1 VPAERSRKSKGA
13 TVGVEGLSIFE
24 GLNVIEVS
32 GHGGA
37 AMAAK
42 QLADWGARVTVL
54 EPPDG
59 TPLREAPPYYEADG
73 RRRGATWEWLSRG
86 KMTVRIAPSA
96 AREACARA
104 DVVLVESEM
113 TMPALG
119 LKPDEVRRQFAG
131 ATTCVLIAPFATDG
145 PYAEYAATDLG
156 IAALG
161 GWMSVLG
168 EPSREPL
175 RPGGEMVS
183 RISGLFALVAALT
196 GLRYVRQGGA
206 PQYVEVSQQAAA
218 ASMLIAPWL
227 VKSML
232 GFPYERRGNP
242 WPMGPMD
249 CADGYVGIP
258 PLTPTHWEMM
268 CQLMGIGDILAD
280 PQAHDYGWRT
290 AHAEELKARV
300 RPWLMERTRAEV
312 FAEAQAYR
320 LPAAPFQTAA
330 DRVECPQLEARG
342 FWKQAEI
349 GGKMLKVPRVS
360 YSIGGLAPVERGP
373 LREAGTFDGGASK
386 ATTGSRATAGSPHH
400 DGARPDDSNGASPGD
415 PRLPFDGIRILD
427 LTWFWSGPYAMMM
440 LAALGA
446 DVVKIESATRPDPY
460 RYIWALTARES
471 WWEWSPLWVDTN
483 AGKRSLALDLSSAEG
498 KELFERMVTNAD
510 IVISNYANRVMP
522 NLGLTNEYLHSI
534 NPRLIAVTMPG
545 YGPGGPW
552 EDYVGYGVAFEQL
565 VCATMT
571 GYEDEA
577 PQMMGGFC
585 DPIVGLH
592 TVAAI
597 SLALQQREATGC
609 GTAVEVPQCETL
621 DSVFAPEH
629 IAVQHGAPAAVGH
642 GNKHAWMAPHNAYR
656 TAGNDE
662 WITIAVG
669 SDGEFAALANAL
681 SVPALASD
689 KRFATVAGRK
699 ENEAALDSEVAAALK
714 DRLGAELE
722 RELQGAGVKACR
734 VVKSYLLPED
744 ENLLQTGFWQELTR
758 DITGTHWQKK
768 WPFRF
773 AGIDASHRRPAPV
786 MGEHT
791 AEVLREF
798 LGLSNEEVDR
808 LEAAGVV
815 GGSIKAFA

>member
-1 VPAERSRKSKGA
+1 VLAAPASVAAA
-13 TVGVEGLSIFE
+13 TGVEGLSILS

-32 GHGGA
+32 GYGAA

-42 QLADWGARVTVL
+42 QLADWGARVTIL

-59 TPLREAPPYYEADG
+59 TPLRNAPPYYARQTGQTGQTGQAGEE
-73 RRRGATWEWLSRG
+73 RKSATWEWLSRG
-86 KMTVRIAPSA
+86 KTAVRLSPGA
-96 AREACARA
+96 AREACAAA

-113 TMPALG
+113 ALPVLG
-119 LKPDEVRRQFAG
+119 LKPADVRAAFEG
-131 ATTCVLIAPFATDG
+131 ATTCVLVAPFATDG
-145 PYAEYAATDLG
+145 PYADYAASDLG
-156 IAALG
+156 VTALG

-168 EPSREPL
+168 EPGREPL
-175 RPGGEMVS
+175 RPGGEMMP
-183 RISGLFALVAALT
+183 RISGLFALVAALV
-196 GLRYVRQGGA
+196 GLRHARQGGR

-249 CADGYVGIP
+249 CADGFVGIP

-268 CQLMGIGDILAD
+268 CQLMGIGDIFAD

-312 FAEAQAYR
+312 FEQAQAFR

-330 DRVECPQLEARG
+330 DRLECPQLAARG

-349 GGKMLKVPRVS
+349 DGRTLKVPRVT
-360 YSIGGLAPVERGP
+360 YRIGGIEPVERGP
-373 LREAGTFDGGASK
+373 LEEANAIPEPAVGAQGL
-386 ATTGSRATAGSPHH
+386 APLR
-400 DGARPDDSNGASPGD
+400 RNGAKPPS
-415 PRLPFDGIRILD
+415 RPFEGLRVLD
-427 LTWFWSGPYAMMM
+427 LTWFWSGPYATMM

-446 DVVKIESATRPDPY
+446 DVVKIESSQRPDPY

-483 AGKRSLALDLSSAEG
+483 AGKRGIALDMSSAEG
-498 KELFERMVTNAD
+498 KGLFERMVAKAD
-510 IVISNYANRVMP
+510 IVISNFANRVMP
-522 NLGLTNEYLHSI
+522 NLGLTNDRLLEI
-534 NPRLIAVTMPG
+534 NPNLIAVTMPG

-565 VCATMT
+565 VCASMT
-571 GYEDEA
+571 GYENDA

-597 SLALQQREATGC
+597 TLALEQRERTGR
-609 GTAVEVPQCETL
+609 GTEVEVPQCETL
-621 DSVFAPEH
+621 DSIFAPEH
-629 IAVQHGAPAAVGH
+629 IAVQHGAPAPTRM
-642 GNKHAWMAPHNAYR
+642 GNKNPWIAPHNAYR
-656 TAGNDE
+656 TAGNDQ

-669 SDGEFAALANAL
+669 SDAEFAALVRAL
-681 SVPALASD
+681 GATELASD
-689 KRFATVAGRK
+689 PRFATIGSRK
-699 ENEAALDSEVAAALK
+699 ENEAALDAAISEVVAG
-714 DRLGAELE
+714 REPAELE
-722 RELQGAGVKACR
+722 RELQAAGVKACR
-734 VVKSYLLPED
+734 VVKSYALPED
-744 ENLLQTGFWQELTR
+744 EGLVHAGFFEEMTR
-758 DITGTHWQKK
+758 PVTGTHWQKRF
-768 WPFRF
+768 PFRF
-773 AGIDASHRRPAPV
+773 GDIETAHRRPAPV
-786 MGEHT
+786 LSEHT
-791 AEVLREF
+791 AEVMKEL
-798 LGLSNEEVDR
+798 LGLSNEEIER
-808 LEAAGVV
+808 LEAEGVI
-815 GGSIKAFA
+815 GGSVKAFA